1 MQSVTRLVLLFC
13 VAALLRGALVNG
25 AREANCAS
33 FPLPACTFIY
43 LPRCGDD
50 GKTYGNECELCVHN
64 LENEANV
71 LVAYSGPCHS

>member
-13 VAALLRGALVNG
+13 VAALLRGAFVNG

-33 FPLPACTFIY
+33 FPLPAC
-43 LPRCGDD
+43 PRDFRPVCGDD
-50 GKTYGNECELCVHN
+50 GNTYDNECMLCVHN

-71 LVAYSGPCHS
+71 AVAYNGPCQS